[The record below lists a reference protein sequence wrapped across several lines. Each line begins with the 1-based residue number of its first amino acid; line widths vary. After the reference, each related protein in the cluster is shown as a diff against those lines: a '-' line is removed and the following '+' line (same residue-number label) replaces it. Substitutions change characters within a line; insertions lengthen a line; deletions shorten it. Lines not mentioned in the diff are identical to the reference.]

1 MGKPLERI
9 RVIDLSTFVAAPV
22 TGRFLSD
29 LGAEVI
35 KIEPQ
40 SGDGWRVTGISYVPA
55 RFSEEENPVFDIYN
69 TGKKMIA
76 VNLKTED
83 GQKVFHR
90 LMESADIFLTN
101 VREGALK
108 RMHVSY
114 DDLKD
119 RYPRLIFAQVT
130 GYGPNGPESATPAFD
145 TTAFWSRTGFM
156 RDLAVIDEETGI
168 YNPIY
173 PPSSVGDTVTAY
185 LLLSEINA
193 ALYQRMTT
201 GKGQRVEA
209 SLYHTGIFTMGTMQ
223 VTSQRPFGR
232 VFPKTRADHAQL
244 GGYYKCKDG
253 EYIFIAAGMVQRLLG
268 QMAPAIGRP
277 DLIDD
282 PRYNTAAARWANRK
296 EFYKLLSDIFLTKTC
311 DEWLQIA
318 KEFDFAA
325 TKYKGFADISEDEQA
340 IANGYVENVT
350 YPNGHTDVIA
360 TAPFHMDTM
369 PPVSTHQAPPIGND
383 TDSVL
388 EAAGFT
394 KEEIAGFKENGAVF
408 QAEPKK

>member
-1 MGKPLERI
+1 MGKPLEGI
-9 RVIDLSTFVAAPV
+9 KVVDLTTFVAAPV

-29 LGAEVI
+29 LGAEVV
-35 KIEPQ
+35 KIEPP
-40 SGDGWRVTGISYVPA
+40 SGDGWRATGVSYVPA
-55 RFSEEENPVFDIYN
+55 RFSPEENPVFDIYN
-69 TGKKMIA
+69 SGKKMIS
-76 VNLKTED
+76 VNLKTEG

-90 LMESADIFLTN
+90 LLQDADIFVTN
-101 VREGALK
+101 VREAALK
-108 RMHVSY
+108 RMKVSY
-114 DDLKD
+114 DDLKET
-119 RYPRLIFAQVT
+119 YPKLIYAQVT
-130 GYGPNGPESATPAFD
+130 GYGPKGPEASTPAFD

-156 RDLAVIDEETGI
+156 RDLAVIDEETGV

-193 ALYQRMTT
+193 ALYQRVTT
-201 GKGQRVEA
+201 GRGQRVEA
-209 SLYHTGIFTMGTMQ
+209 SLYHTGIFTFGTMQ
-223 VTSQRPFGR
+223 ITSQRPFGR

-253 EYIFIAAGMVQRLLG
+253 EYIFIAAGMVQRLLQ

-282 PRYNTAAARWANRK
+282 PRYNTAAARYENRK

-311 DEWLQIA
+311 DEWLEIA
-318 KEFDFAA
+318 KEYDFAA

-340 IANGYVENVT
+340 IVNGYVENVE
-350 YPNGHTDVIA
+350 YPNGHVDVIA

-369 PPVSTHQAPPIGND
+369 PPVSTRQAPSIGSD
-383 TDSVL
+383 TDEVL
-388 EAAGFT
+388 RKAGFT
-394 KEEIAGFKENGAVF
+394 EAEINEFKQNGAVV
-408 QAEPKK
+408 QAESK